1 MSRVKRPVGS
11 KRKNGQG
18 PVAVKAGCARQP
30 VAPATLNCISE
41 PERRLQS
48 RASQTARSSA
58 RTLDGESARR
68 LPELH
73 SILTSNTVASNLP
86 CEVGHF

>member
-30 VAPATLNCISE
+30 AAPATLNCTSE
-41 PERRLQS
+41 PERWLQS

-58 RTLDGESARR
+58 RTLDGVPARR
-68 LPELH
+68 LLA
-73 SILTSNTVASNLP
+73 IGLQ
-86 CEVGHF
+86 

>member
-30 VAPATLNCISE
+30 VAPATLNCTSE

-48 RASQTARSSA
+48 RVSQTARSSG
-58 RTLDGESARR
+58 RNLCVESARR

-73 SILTSNTVASNLP
+73 SSLTSNTVASILAI
-86 CEVGHF
+86 ELW